1 LLNTAK
7 KKLEKPKKAAE
18 GNKGSGRMGHEFV
31 TVRGKKR
38 YVKGNKLDL
47 RNLESTNIP
56 KKEELG
62 QFTGLRRPAHKQ

>member
-1 LLNTAK
+1 
-7 KKLEKPKKAAE
+7 
-18 GNKGSGRMGHEFV
+18 MGHEFV

-62 QFTGLRRPAHKQ
+62 QLTGLRRPAHKQ